1 MWPDT
6 AGVWSVYVPNTTT
19 YNMLIDNYNF
29 KVEMKQGLEDISS
42 NYIEFYNSLI
52 QQDTDNSTYSIGA
65 LNTDGTFRVEL
76 NQLFLLSQFQNFS
89 TIDPSFNYDLYN
101 LKMTIGRAFINN
113 DTVILLEFVAGEA
126 VSFDTYVIDEVTA
139 VGGTMSVTVGK
150 YTTDGNFAI
159 GHLQALLYNGLNMG
173 YNLKQTKVYSKALP
187 TSLPATKVERGSFIR
202 SIVENVGNTSQIAWS
217 STENVTGNVVQ
228 LLPLTTNALIDIIS
242 AYSVSPNIPNKVVL
256 MDLLDQLETLDKSG
270 NKTSRIT
277 YNGTFV
283 APSVSLTAVNNLIP
297 PFF

>member
-1 MWPDT
+1 
-6 AGVWSVYVPNTTT
+6 
-19 YNMLIDNYNF
+19 
-29 KVEMKQGLEDISS
+29 
-42 NYIEFYNSLI
+42 
-52 QQDTDNSTYSIGA
+52 
-65 LNTDGTFRVEL
+65 
-76 NQLFLLSQFQNFS
+76 
-89 TIDPSFNYDLYN
+89 
-101 LKMTIGRAFINN
+101 MTIGRAFINN

-173 YNLKQTKVYSKALP
+173 YNSKQTKVYSKALP

-202 SIVENVGNTSQIAWS
+202 SIVENVGNTSQITWS
-217 STENVTGNVVQ
+217 STETVTGNVVQ
-228 LLPLTTNALIDIIS
+228 LLPLNTNALIDIIS

-277 YNGTFV
+277 YNGTFI
-283 APSVSLTAVNNLIP
+283 APSVSLTAGNTLR